1 MKWVPSTEGSVSSI
15 ENNLIGITFFGNRV
29 LRIMLVL
36 RDILLLQ
43 DVIWMKLSHFVLL
56 ELVPELF

>member
-1 MKWVPSTEGSVSSI
+1 MKWVSSTEGSVSSI
-15 ENNLIGITFFGNRV
+15 GNNYIGITFFGNGV
-29 LRIMLVL
+29 LRIMLVS

-56 ELVPELF
+56 ELVPELL

>member
-15 ENNLIGITFFGNRV
+15 ENNLLGITFFGNRV
-29 LRIMLVL
+29 LRIMLVF

-43 DVIWMKLSHFVLL
+43 DVIWMKLSHLVLL
-56 ELVPELF
+56 ELVPELL